1 MLTKFQFKIE
11 SPTKFSGRFYF
22 KTVVKKRG
30 KDINMAEKRKDNKGR
45 NLRTG
50 ESQRRD
56 GRYEYK
62 YIACNGKRKTIY
74 SLDLAELREKE
85 RQIQRDLEDGIN
97 AEYAKRTL
105 NRQFEYYL
113 QTKLK
118 LRDTTLETY
127 RYMWGIAI
135 KDSPLGEME
144 IGKIKK
150 SNILKVYAT
159 LSKKGYKN
167 GTIQDIHNILH
178 PTLQLAVDDA
188 VIRSNPCKGCTDEYR
203 KKDAKEKEALTLEE
217 QNTMFEFMEGSIYAI
232 YIPMIKFMIG
242 TACRCSE
249 MTGLT
254 WEDVDMKERTIS
266 INHQLIYK
274 VMDGQTRY
282 VLHEPKTKKG
292 KRVIPMTR
300 DVYDALHEQKKLQ
313 LALGTFCNEEVCG
326 LKGFVFTNRNA
337 RPIISGNVNDIL
349 RRLVNKCNENERKK
363 AENEGREAREL
374 PHISA
379 HTLRHTGCTRM
390 AECGVDVKTL
400 QYIMGHESIETTIM

>member
-1 MLTKFQFKIE
+1 
-11 SPTKFSGRFYF
+11 
-22 KTVVKKRG
+22 
-30 KDINMAEKRKDNKGR
+30 MAEKRKDNKGR

-50 ESQRRD
+50 ESQRSD

-62 YIACNGKRKTIY
+62 YTDYSGKRKTVY

-85 RQIQRDLEDGIN
+85 KKIQKDLEDGIN
-97 AEYAKRTL
+97 TEYAKRTL
-105 NRQFEYYL
+105 NKQFEFYL

-118 LRDTTLETY
+118 LRDTTLEGY
-127 RYMWGIAI
+127 RYMWSIAI
-135 KDSPLGEME
+135 KDSSIGEME

-150 SNILKVYAT
+150 SHILKVYAE
-159 LSKKGYKN
+159 LSQKGFKN
-167 GTIQDIHNILH
+167 GTIQGIHNILH
-178 PTLQLAVDDA
+178 PTLQLAVDDD
-188 VIRSNPCKGCTDEYR
+188 VIRNNPCKGCADEYR
-203 KKDAKEKEALTLEE
+203 KKDAKEKEAMTLEE
-217 QNTMFEFMEGSIYAI
+217 QQIMFEFMEESIYSV

-254 WEDVDMKERTIS
+254 WNDIDMRKRTVS

-274 VMDGQTRY
+274 AMGRESKY
-282 VLHEPKTKKG
+282 ILHEPKTKKG
-292 KRVIPMTR
+292 KRVIPMTN

-313 LALGTFCNEEVCG
+313 LALGTFCNDEVCG

-337 RPIISGNVNDIL
+337 NPIMSGNVNDIL
-349 RRLVNKCNENERKK
+349 KRLVNKYNKIESRR
-363 AENEGREAREL
+363 AEEEKREPKLL

-390 AECGVDVKTL
+390 AECGIDIKTL
-400 QYIMGHESIETTIM
+400 QYIMGHESIATTMDIYNHVDTTRVAVELQKMDKIKIG

>member
-1 MLTKFQFKIE
+1 M
-11 SPTKFSGRFYF
+11 
-22 KTVVKKRG
+22 
-30 KDINMAEKRKDNKGR
+30 
-45 NLRTG
+45 RTG

-127 RYMWGIAI
+127 HYMWGIAI

-178 PTLQLAVDDA
+178 PTLQLAVDISHILGNLIT
-188 VIRSNPCKGCTDEYR
+188 VIFDY
-203 KKDAKEKEALTLEE
+203 
-217 QNTMFEFMEGSIYAI
+217 Q
-232 YIPMIKFMIG
+232 
-242 TACRCSE
+242 
-249 MTGLT
+249 
-254 WEDVDMKERTIS
+254 
-266 INHQLIYK
+266 
-274 VMDGQTRY
+274 
-282 VLHEPKTKKG
+282 
-292 KRVIPMTR
+292 
-300 DVYDALHEQKKLQ
+300 
-313 LALGTFCNEEVCG
+313 
-326 LKGFVFTNRNA
+326 
-337 RPIISGNVNDIL
+337 IL
-349 RRLVNKCNENERKK
+349 RKPLKI
-363 AENEGREAREL
+363 L
-374 PHISA
+374 S
-379 HTLRHTGCTRM
+379 L
-390 AECGVDVKTL
+390 
-400 QYIMGHESIETTIM
+400 